1 MSTRSLARRFASVD
15 GSTYGRVCA
24 VVIAALLVL
33 LLPAAADAYTLVL
46 RSGRQVNVPGDFK
59 VTPAA
64 VIYETSPGF
73 YVTVWLANVD
83 TAATEKANAE
93 PAGSF
98 VKRIKQESDE
108 TVALTTPE
116 SVKAESLAARRVIT
130 NKELEPLRLRR
141 EAQEAEYERT
151 RRARGMPSKEE
162 LRQRI
167 EEQDRRL
174 RELTLQMQAERAEAE
189 SESLRSEMFNVR
201 RELNDL
207 NSRLSQQSGAYVN
220 VYTSPDYSPYY
231 YAPYYAPPVQLIDR
245 FPFGRREGFGRGHFG
260 PHAPVR
266 VWPYVPGQSNAFH
279 VPGGPHLNGGSTP
292 TVVTPW
298 RPAPRP

>member
-1 MSTRSLARRFASVD
+1 MLFRSLARRFTLTS
-15 GSTYGRVCA
+15 GFTRGRVCA
-24 VVIAALLVL
+24 AVIAAVLVF

-46 RSGRQVNVPGDFK
+46 RSGREVNVPGDFK

-73 YVTVWLANVD
+73 FVTVWLTNVD

-98 VKRIKQESDE
+98 VKRINQKPDE
-108 TVALTTPE
+108 TVAPATPE
-116 SVKAESLAARRVIT
+116 PVNAESLSARRVVT
-130 NKELEPLRLRR
+130 NKELEPLRLKR

-162 LRQRI
+162 LRRRI

-174 RELTLQMQAERAEAE
+174 RELNLQMETERAEAE
-189 SESLRSEMFNVR
+189 TESLRSEIVNVR
-201 RELNDL
+201 RDLNDL
-207 NSRLSQQSGAYVN
+207 NLRLSQQTGNYVN
-220 VYTSPDYSPYY
+220 VYATPSYDPYYNPYY
-231 YAPYYAPPVQLIDR
+231 YASPVQHINR
-245 FPFGRREGFGRGHFG
+245 FPFGRRGGFGRGPFG
-260 PHAPVR
+260 QQAPVR
-266 VWPYVPGQSNAFH
+266 VLPYTPGQGNTFY
-279 VPGGPHLNGGSTP
+279 VPGGPHSNGGSTP
-292 TVVTPW
+292 SVVIPW

>member
-1 MSTRSLARRFASVD
+1 MSTRGLARRFASAS
-15 GSTYGRVCA
+15 GFTYGRVFA
-24 VVIAALLVL
+24 VVIAALLVF
-33 LLPAAADAYTLVL
+33 LLPAAAGAYTLVL
-46 RSGRQVNVPGDFK
+46 RSGRQVNVPGDFR

-73 YVTVWLANVD
+73 FVTVWLANVD

-98 VKRIKQESDE
+98 VRRIKQETDE
-108 TVALTTPE
+108 TVPPTTPE
-116 SVKAESLAARRVIT
+116 SVKAERLPARRVVT
-130 NKELEPLRLRR
+130 NRELEPLRLRR

-151 RRARGMPSKEE
+151 HRARGMPSKEE

-189 SESLRSEMFNVR
+189 AESLRSEVDNVR

-207 NSRLSQQSGAYVN
+207 NLRLSQQSGAYVN
-220 VYTSPDYSPYY
+220 VYASPSYDPYY
-231 YAPYYAPPVQLIDR
+231 NPYYYAPPVQFIDR
-245 FPFGRREGFGRGHFG
+245 FHSDRRDGFGRGHFG
-260 PHAPVR
+260 PRAPVR
-266 VWPYVPGQSNAFH
+266 VWPYTPWQ
-279 VPGGPHLNGGSTP
+279 GGPSRTPSGPHMNGGSTP
-292 TVVTPW
+292 SVVTPV
-298 RPAPRP
+298 RPAFRP